1 MMYYILLFCTTV
13 PRRRNDL
20 DTTHNGL
27 DTTQNVRKKNFFYL
41 LLVVFG
47 GFFVFGLSEN
57 IRGPA
62 LLPIRTEFGLGESQ
76 IGFLLATNSLGYL
89 LACSFTAF
97 LARKIGIRPTVV
109 AAFLS
114 MALSGWLIG
123 LSANFAFLAA
133 SFFLLF
139 IGNGMLEVG
148 LGIVAARIF
157 TKNTGAMMNLSHF
170 FYGFG
175 SMVAPVSAAY
185 AMTLEMGSAGE
196 LGWRGMFPLLLALSL
211 LPIVPALLGRA
222 PGDGIDAGNR
232 VSLKAIAA
240 DPAAWL
246 IVAVLTFGV
255 VSELSVGS
263 WLVYYLENVYR
274 WDTERASGMLSL
286 FFLFFMLARLLLGP
300 VTDRVGYIRSV
311 MLLSAFAGACGLAAV
326 LLGEPAAILFA
337 LAGLG
342 IAPIYPT
349 VMAILAKRYARGLD
363 TALTFTVTLLGIGNV
378 TGNVIIG
385 SVMERFGLRTGYA
398 VIALLAVVCS
408 FFSLWLILRLR
419 KRNEPVP

>member
-1 MMYYILLFCTTV
+1 METAQTI
-13 PRRRNDL
+13 
-20 DTTHNGL
+20 
-27 DTTQNVRKKNFFYL
+27 RKNAFFYL

-62 LLPIRTEFGLGESQ
+62 VLPIRTEFGLGESQ
-76 IGFLLATNSLGYL
+76 IGFLLAINSLGYL
-89 LACSFTAF
+89 LACSFTAV
-97 LARKIGIRPTVV
+97 LARRIGIRPAVV
-109 AAFLS
+109 AAFVA

-133 SFFLLF
+133 SFFLLY
-139 IGNGMLEVG
+139 IGNGMLEIG
-148 LGIVAARIF
+148 LGIIAARIF
-157 TKNTGAMMNLSHF
+157 TKLTGAMMNLSHF
-170 FYGFG
+170 FYGLG
-175 SMVAPVSAAY
+175 STVAPVAAAG
-185 AMTLEMGSAGE
+185 AMAWDIGDAGE
-196 LGWRGMFPLLLALSL
+196 LGWRGMFPLLLSLSL
-211 LPIVPALLGRA
+211 LPIVPALLGRS
-222 PGDGIDAGNR
+222 PDDGADAGNR
-232 VSLKAIAA
+232 ISLKAIAA

-274 WDTERASGMLSL
+274 WDTERSSGMLSL

-300 VTDRVGYIRSV
+300 VTDRVGYTRSV

-326 LLGEPAAILFA
+326 FLGEPAVILFS

-349 VMAILAKRYARGLD
+349 VMAILAKRYVRGLD
-363 TALTFTVTLLGIGNV
+363 TALTFAVTLLGIGSV
-378 TGNVIIG
+378 AGNVLSAPSWKG
-385 SVMERFGLRTGYA
+385 SACGRDTRSSRCWPSS
-398 VIALLAVVCS
+398 ALSFPCS
-408 FFSLWLILRLR
+408 FLCG
-419 KRNEPVP
+419 